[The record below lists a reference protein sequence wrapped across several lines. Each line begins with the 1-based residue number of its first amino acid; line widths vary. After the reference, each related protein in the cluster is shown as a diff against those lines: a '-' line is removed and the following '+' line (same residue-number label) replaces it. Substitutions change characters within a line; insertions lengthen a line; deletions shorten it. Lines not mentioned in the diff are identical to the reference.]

1 MNATSPR
8 RTLDPPAW
16 VDRWVGLPYEE
27 LGRGLVDSGGAKP
40 LGGFDCWG
48 LCREIAVK
56 EFGVALPSYEDAY
69 ADCGESA
76 ELDALL
82 VREMTA
88 WQAIGW
94 RDEAGFV
101 RADTERPGDFLC
113 FRRLRLRG
121 HVAVVAGGGWMIHI
135 EEGLS
140 SAPERY
146 GEGPWSRRLVAIRRH
161 PEIAAVAHR
170 LGVAA

>member
-1 MNATSPR
+1 M
-8 RTLDPPAW
+8 LDPPAW
-16 VDRWVGLPYEE
+16 VNRWVGLPYAE
-27 LGRGLVDSGGAKP
+27 LGRGPAA
-40 LGGFDCWG
+40 FDCWG
-48 LCREIAVK
+48 LCREIAAK
-56 EFGVALPSYEDAY
+56 EFGVALPSYADAY
-69 ADCGESA
+69 ADCGETE

-82 VREMTA
+82 AREMTA
-88 WQAIGW
+88 WMAIGW
-94 RDEAGFV
+94 RREVEWAGKTGSEVV